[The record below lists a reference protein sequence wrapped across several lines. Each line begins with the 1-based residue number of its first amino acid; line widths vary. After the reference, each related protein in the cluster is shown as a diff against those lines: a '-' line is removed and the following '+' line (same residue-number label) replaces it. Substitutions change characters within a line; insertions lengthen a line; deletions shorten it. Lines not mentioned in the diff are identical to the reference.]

1 MSSNSQND
9 VAKIGSPPD
18 GLTRC
23 NGGNGTRTC
32 APRRTEAEAGHR
44 AACWRRG
51 AERWHVLPGQAR
63 TWTVLM
69 LWLQPGWTGSPS
81 GLRVVL
87 ACSGCGALLLYTVIS
102 RAQVFEINTLTCV
115 ELWGFEPQTSC
126 MPSEMAQ
133 VQSLDGALAG
143 PAGAD
148 IPDSGPGV

>member
-1 MSSNSQND
+1 
-9 VAKIGSPPD
+9 
-18 GLTRC
+18 
-23 NGGNGTRTC
+23 
-32 APRRTEAEAGHR
+32 
-44 AACWRRG
+44 
-51 AERWHVLPGQAR
+51 
-63 TWTVLM
+63 M

-148 IPDSGPGV
+148 IPDSGPGVRQREAWAKTT